1 MAIANSYPMG
11 TPKSSDLLLGTSVPD
26 VGSTEKATTRNFSI
40 SEVVT
45 LATKN
50 YVEVT
55 KTISNAE
62 WIALPTT
69 SVVLIPAQGAGTA
82 IKILTATLKFKHVS
96 TSFFF
101 PGNITIGSGTSGAN
115 GNTQQCFLL
124 GDSSAG
130 GFDDIDGNETISLA
144 TQNAN
149 ISLNGPI
156 YLGKSTGTTGDGTVD
171 VILRYQ
177 VIA

>member
-62 WIALPTT
+62 WLALPTT

-82 IKILTATLKFKHVS
+82 IKILTATLKFNFVS

-101 PGNITIGSGTSGAN
+101 PGDISIGSGTGGAN
-115 GNTQQCFLL
+115 GNGQQCFLL
-124 GDSSAG
+124 GDSGAG
-130 GFDDIDGNETISLA
+130 GFDDIDNNATISLA
-144 TQNAN
+144 TKNA
-149 ISLNGPI
+149 IIGLNAPI
-156 YLGKSTGTTGDGTVD
+156 YLGRSTGTIGDGTVD
-171 VILRYQ
+171 IILRYQ
-177 VIA
+177 VI

>member
-11 TPKSSDLLLGTSVPD
+11 TPKSSDLLLGTSTPVA
-26 VGSTEKATTRNFSI
+26 GSSEKPSTKNFSI

-62 WIALPTT
+62 WLALPTT

-82 IKILTATLKFKHVS
+82 IKILAATLKFNFVS
-96 TSFFF
+96 TAFFF
-101 PGNITIGSGTSGAN
+101 PGDITIGSDEAGAN
-115 GNTQQCFLL
+115 GNGQQCFLL
-124 GDSSAG
+124 GDSGAG

-144 TQNAN
+144 TKNAN
-149 ISLNGPI
+149 IKLNAPI
-156 YLGKSTGTTGDGTVD
+156 YLGESTGTIGDGTVD
-171 VILRYQ
+171 IILRYQ
-177 VIA
+177 VI